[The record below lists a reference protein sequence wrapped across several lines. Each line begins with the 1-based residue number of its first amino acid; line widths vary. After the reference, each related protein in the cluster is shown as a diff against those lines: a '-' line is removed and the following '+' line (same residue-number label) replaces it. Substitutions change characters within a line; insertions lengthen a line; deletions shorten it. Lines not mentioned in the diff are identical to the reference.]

1 MKGTLCSEGLLSAA
15 VGRAVPHP
23 IETSKAEHS
32 CDEFPDLFGPGE
44 RCWYACEPGGEHPS
58 PPRSFFPGGLAA
70 ASEQR
75 IYRGGRLGP
84 N

>member
-1 MKGTLCSEGLLSAA
+1 MKGTLCSEGLLSAT
-15 VGRAVPHP
+15 VGRAMPHP

-32 CDEFPDLFGPGE
+32 CDEFPDLFGRGD
-44 RCWYACEPGGEHPS
+44 RRWYACEQGGASLSPS
-58 PPRSFFPGGLAA
+58 QFLPRGLAA

>member
-23 IETSKAEHS
+23 IETSKAKHS

-44 RCWYACEPGGEHPS
+44 RCWYACEPGGASLSPS
-58 PPRSFFPGGLAA
+58 QFLPGGLAA
-70 ASEQR
+70 ASERR
-75 IYRGGRLGP
+75 IYRGGRPGP